1 MESATGD
8 DQQSE
13 TESAQPK
20 GIDAVNA
27 AIFGGGYAMPG
38 LDDLDD

>member
-8 DQQSE
+8 DQQS
-13 TESAQPK
+13 ESAQPK

-27 AIFGGGYAMPG
+27 AIFGGGYAVPG